1 MDAPVILAALPPA
14 LALPRRDRDGEGVFQ
29 GALLSRAVRT
39 RVAWFTNS
47 LNYYLAALFFNAF
60 PLPQREA
67 GARQTLRYIGE
78 LLADGFSVLIFPGGP
93 AHRDRARSTGSGP
106 ASG

>member
-1 MDAPVILAALPPA
+1 MDGAGDHGGAAARAGATGVAPAMAKEFFKAHFFPEQHG
-14 LALPRRDRDGEGVFQ
+14 RC
-29 GALLSRAVRT
+29 
-39 RVAWFTNS
+39 AWFTNS

-78 LLADGFSVLIFPGGP
+78 RARGRLLGADLSRGRS
-93 AHRDRARSTGSGP
+93 DRRPARST
-106 ASG
+106 ASGRASA